1 MTPESSFHPLIA
13 TVVGA
18 RPQFI
23 KAAPVSAALHRAG
36 LAERLI
42 HTGQHY
48 DAAMSEVFFQTLGL
62 PEPAVHLGIGS
73 ATHGAQTGRMLEA
86 VERVLLDWRPDLVLV
101 YGDTNSTLAGSLAA
115 AKLHIPVAHV
125 EAGLRSFNPHMP
137 EEINRVLTDHV
148 ATVLFAPTDAAMAN
162 LQKEGITSGVV
173 RTGDVMF
180 DAVRRFRAECAE
192 AAEKV
197 LETYHL
203 EPRGFTLLT
212 VHRAENT
219 DDPTRWAGILEAIRR
234 LTAGGLRILW
244 PVHPRVRDQVGAFDY
259 DRLHLTPPLSYFE
272 VQALLMHAK
281 LVLTDSGGL
290 QKEAAF
296 HAVPCV
302 TMRDETEWVELVAA
316 GVNHLA
322 GAEPDRIES
331 LAHTVAW
338 PAAGIPPELYGDGH
352 AATAI
357 ADHLSLFRSPSRAI
371 PPIAPSSVPPYPLR
385 PSDEAT
391 RGAPNAERRR
401 LRSPR
406 PAKQ

>member
-1 MTPESSFHPLIA
+1 MTPESSPHPLIA

-48 DAAMSEVFFQTLGL
+48 DTAMSEVFFQTLGL

-101 YGDTNSTLAGSLAA
+101 YGDTNSTLAGALAA

-148 ATVLFAPTDAAMAN
+148 ATVLFAPTDAAVAN
-162 LQKEGITSGVV
+162 LAREGITSGVV

-180 DAVRRFRAECAE
+180 DAVLRFRSAFAPASAEVVARHGLIPKRY
-192 AAEKV
+192 ALV
-197 LETYHL
+197 TI
-203 EPRGFTLLT
+203 
-212 VHRAENT
+212 HRAENT
-219 DDPTRWAGILEAIRR
+219 DDPARWNGILEGVRR
-234 LTAGGLRILW
+234 VGADGLAVVW
-244 PVHPRVRDQVGAFDY
+244 PVHPRVGERAHAVASANIC
-259 DRLHLTPPLSYFE
+259 LSPPLSYFDT
-272 VQALLMHAK
+272 QSLLMHAK
-281 LVLTDSGGL
+281 VVITDSGGL

-296 HAVPCV
+296 HGVP
-302 TMRDETEWVELVAA
+302 
-316 GVNHLA
+316 
-322 GAEPDRIES
+322 
-331 LAHTVAW
+331 
-338 PAAGIPPELYGDGH
+338 
-352 AATAI
+352 
-357 ADHLSLFRSPSRAI
+357 
-371 PPIAPSSVPPYPLR
+371 
-385 PSDEAT
+385 
-391 RGAPNAERRR
+391 
-401 LRSPR
+401 
-406 PAKQ
+406 